1 MKREPKEE
9 LIEHRGWVSIEP
21 AGTKRNKQRMAAL
34 IAQLDRIADL
44 AEGKRKAN

>member
-1 MKREPKEE
+1 MKCEPKDE

-21 AGTKRNKQRMAAL
+21 AGTKGNKQKMATL
-34 IAQLDRIADL
+34 IAELNRIADL